1 MGTNMSTNSTANSTA
16 SSTTSSTTPVRW
28 LVASLAVLGLG
39 AGVAACG
46 DDDDGV
52 ADPPAVTEPA
62 DPVDPGNDVDDFDE
76 SAIVGLPVDEARQV
90 VEADGRDFRVAVI
103 DGEDQAL
110 TADFVEGRVNVAVTD
125 GVVEGVE
132 FIG

>member
-1 MGTNMSTNSTANSTA
+1 MTNNANTPLSA
-16 SSTTSSTTPVRW
+16 SGPRRHRSVRAI
-28 LVASLAVLGLG
+28 VASLAVLGLG
-39 AGVAACG
+39 AGLVACN
-46 DDDDGV
+46 DDDDNDV
-52 ADPPAVTEPA
+52 DDPPSVT
-62 DPVDPGNDVDDFDE
+62 DPVDDTNDFDE
-76 SAIVGLPVDEARQV
+76 SAIVGLPEDEARQV

-110 TADFVEGRVNVAVTD
+110 TADYVEGRVNVAVSD